1 MVFFARR
8 VAAAPLNPRATPG
21 SLTEAPMPTFLENTN
36 TGLTRL
42 SRAVNAKLFVAGAV
56 AAGLM
61 AVPTTLDV
69 VGGLFHHPLSSSQEL
84 VEFLQVVLVYACLGY
99 VQDQRGH
106 IYVEMFFSRFSER
119 AQQALTCALYGVT
132 AVVFGVITWR
142 LGVLALDKMASREV
156 SMILSIPIYLFVLF
170 AAFGSLMT
178 TVSLAATS
186 LAAWVALFRRPWR
199 AAAFVALV
207 ALAVLIAS
215 PWWLNAVPWAY
226 HKTMLGAGGMAVL
239 MILLLLGMPVGFAML
254 SVGFVGMLLVYPFPA
269 PALNMMG
276 VNSYSTAANYMYSVV
291 PMFILMGEFAT
302 HAGISSDLFQAAN
315 VWLGRRHGGLAIATV
330 AGCAGFAAVS
340 GDSMATAVTMS
351 SVALPEMEKKRYD
364 AGFACATLAAGGT
377 LGILIPPST
386 GFIFYSL
393 VTEVSIGKLFIAGLI
408 PGVLL
413 ALLFMLMVSVYARR
427 HPDKAPRGEKATLAE
442 KVAALRGVT
451 GMVLLIVVVLGGILT
466 GMFSPTQGG
475 AVGASGTLLYALA
488 RRRMTWDG
496 FRSSLA
502 ATALVTAKLL
512 IILVG
517 VGLLGSFFAVTRV
530 PFELA
535 NYVTGLGANRYVVF
549 FGVVV
554 LYIVLGC
561 MINVIPMILLT
572 LPAIFPTIQALGFD
586 PVWFGVVSVILME
599 MGQITPPVGINVFA
613 MSTAAPHVPMTTI
626 FRNIVPYF
634 CAMLTMVGILLL
646 FPALATWLPGV
657 LL

>member
-1 MVFFARR
+1 M
-8 VAAAPLNPRATPG
+8 P
-21 SLTEAPMPTFLENTN
+21 SLLENISD
-36 TGLTRL
+36 GLTRL
-42 SRAVNAKLFVAGAV
+42 SRTVNAKLFVVGAV

-61 AVPTTLDV
+61 AVPTTIDV
-69 VGGLFHHPLSSSQEL
+69 VGGLFHHPMSSAQEL
-84 VEFLQVVLVYACLGY
+84 VEFLQVVLVYATLGY
-99 VQDQRGH
+99 VQDKRGH

-119 AQQALTCALYGVT
+119 AQNVLICALYGGT
-132 AVVFGVITWR
+132 AVMFGVITWR
-142 LGVLALDKMASREV
+142 LGMLALSKVASLEV
-156 SMILSIPIYLFVLF
+156 SMILGIPLSIFVFF

-178 TVSLAATS
+178 TLSLVATCLESVVRLLKRGHMPALIVALLLLAA
-186 LAAWVALFRRPWR
+186 LL
-199 AAAFVALV
+199 
-207 ALAVLIAS
+207 AS
-215 PWWLNAVPWAY
+215 PWWLGQVPWAY
-226 HKTMLGAGGMAVL
+226 HKTLLGACGMAALMLLLMLGL
-239 MILLLLGMPVGFAML
+239 PVGFAML
-254 SVGFVGMLLVYPFPA
+254 GVGFVGMLLVYPFPA

-302 HAGISSDLFQAAN
+302 HSGISSDLFQTAN

-340 GDSMATAVTMS
+340 GDSMATAVTMA
-351 SVALPEMEKKRYD
+351 SVALPEMEKKRYN

-393 VTEVSIGKLFIAGLI
+393 VTEVSIGKLFIAGI
-408 PGVLL
+408 VPGFLL
-413 ALLFMLMVSVYARR
+413 AVLFMVMVSIYARR
-427 HPDKAPRGEKATLAE
+427 HPDKAPRGEKTTLAE
-442 KVAALRGVT
+442 KLASLRGVI
-451 GMVLLIVVVLGGILT
+451 GMVLLIMVVLGGILT

-475 AVGASGTLLYALA
+475 AVGASGTLLYALI
-488 RRRMTWDG
+488 RRRMSWDG
-496 FRSSLA
+496 FQRSLIS
-502 ATALVTAKLL
+502 TALVTGKLL

-535 NYVTGLGANRYVVF
+535 DMVVGLGANKYVVF

-554 LYIVLGC
+554 LYIILGC

-572 LPAIFPTIQALGFD
+572 LPALFPTIVALGFD

-613 MSTAAPHVPMTTI
+613 MSTAAPHVPMMAI
-626 FRNIVPYF
+626 FRHVIPYF
-634 CAMLTMVGILLL
+634 CAMLAMVGILLL
-646 FPALATWLPGV
+646 FPQLATWLPAV
-657 LL
+657 LF